1 MRRREI
7 DSGQLP
13 DADDTWWS
21 EQSLDERLEFDP
33 SRYFQ
38 EAWNVSYVDAADQIS
53 QEHVL
58 RAKIEAEKQ
67 PRHVAAGSF
76 AHGVLALLR
85 RSAPRHRGGS
95 DI

>member
-7 DSGQLP
+7 DSGHLP

-53 QEHVL
+53 QEYAL
-58 RAKIEAEKQ
+58 RAKIEVEKLPKHAAE
-67 PRHVAAGSF
+67 GSL
-76 AHGVLALLR
+76 AYGVLALLR
-85 RSAPRHRGGS
+85 RGAPRHRGNS
-95 DI
+95 DV

>member
-7 DSGQLP
+7 DSGRLP

-21 EQSLDERLEFDP
+21 EQSIDERLEFDP

-38 EAWNVSYVDAADQIS
+38 EAWNVTYVEAANQIN
-53 QEHVL
+53 QE
-58 RAKIEAEKQ
+58 RALAAKFSAEKL
-67 PRHVAAGSF
+67 PRHAIEGSF
-76 AHGVLALLR
+76 SRGVLALLR
-85 RSAPRHRGGS
+85 RGAPRHRGDS